1 MASSNACWGIEIG
14 AGAVKAVKVV
24 SDGDSLKVVDF
35 ALIPHARVL
44 STPDIDPDDAKR
56 VALGRLVSEHD
67 LSKALVAVSVPGHSA
82 FARFA
87 KLPPVEPKKVP
98 DIVKFEAVQQIPF
111 PLEEVEGDYQ
121 TFVSPDSP
129 DVEVGIFA
137 ITKQRVAAE
146 PRDARLGG
154 AGRAPAPRGGTR
166 GADVSSLPR

>member
-14 AGAVKAVKVV
+14 AGAVKAIKVV

-87 KLPPVEPKKVP
+87 KLPTPRCQM
-98 DIVKFEAVQQIPF
+98 VQWPQ
-111 PLEEVEGDYQ
+111 L
-121 TFVSPDSP
+121 
-129 DVEVGIFA
+129 VEVLREQVDFRCSGGLPGA
-137 ITKQRVAAE
+137 SDRGCERSTDAAS
-146 PRDARLGG
+146 PVYWSSV
-154 AGRAPAPRGGTR
+154 APRPSVTSPRLWRETR
-166 GADVSSLPR
+166 GLSTRS